1 MKFAVN
7 MNNENHEHYFPRKE
21 DMNKLT
27 PQTRDVYALLL
38 ADYNMGMKLSKM
50 DWCGEL
56 FDKGIVV
63 EENDELWFFPHII
76 EKEEEEEQEIWFA
89 DLKQDLFFVETLE
102 LIQEAFKD
110 DDAMI
115 MFLTQLLCSFFRG
128 EKLYG
133 FDSTYKKF
141 TGKDDADLAHKKMKE
156 KGYILDEDAYCLQIC
171 FGF

>member
-7 MNNENHEHYFPRKE
+7 MNNKNFECYFPRKE
-21 DMNKLT
+21 AMDKLT
-27 PQTRDVYALLL
+27 PQTKDIYALLL

-63 EENDELWFFPHII
+63 EENNELWFFPHVL
-76 EKEEEEEQEIWFA
+76 EEEEEEQEIWFA
-89 DLKQDLFFVETLE
+89 DLKKDLSFVETLS
-102 LIQEAFKD
+102 LIQEDFKD
-110 DDAMI
+110 DDVMV

-133 FDSTYKKF
+133 FDSAYKKF
-141 TGKDDADLAHKKMKE
+141 TGKDDADLAYEKMKE
-156 KGYILDEDAYCLQIC
+156 KGYILDADMYLVQIC

>member
-7 MNNENHEHYFPRKE
+7 MNNKNHECYFPHKE
-21 DMNKLT
+21 VMGKLS
-27 PQTRDVYALLL
+27 PQAKDVYVLLL

-50 DWCGEL
+50 EWCGEL

-63 EENDELWFFPHII
+63 EENDELWFFPHIL
-76 EKEEEEEQEIWFA
+76 EEEEEEQEIWFA
-89 DLKQDLFFVETLE
+89 DLKQDLFFAETLE

-110 DDAMI
+110 DDTMI

-133 FDSTYKKF
+133 FDNTYKKF
-141 TGKDDADLAHKKMKE
+141 TGKNDADLAHKKMKE
-156 KGYILDEDAYCLQIC
+156 KGYILDEDVYCLQIC

>member
-7 MNNENHEHYFPRKE
+7 MNNKNHECYFPHKE
-21 DMNKLT
+21 AMNKLS
-27 PQTRDVYALLL
+27 PQAKDIYVLLL

-50 DWCGEL
+50 EWCGEL

-63 EENDELWFFPHII
+63 EESDELWFFPHII
-76 EKEEEEEQEIWFA
+76 EEEEEEQEIWFA
-89 DLKQDLFFVETLE
+89 DLKQNLFFVETLE

-110 DDAMI
+110 DDVMV

-133 FDSTYKKF
+133 FDNTYRKF
-141 TGKDDADLAHKKMKE
+141 TGKNDADLAHKKMKE
-156 KGYILDEDAYCLQIC
+156 KGYILNEDVDLLQIC